1 MIKCQL
7 IVYDQVL
14 VVVIVYDQVLVVVVV
29 VVVIHIDVSRINIDD
44 QETYMFLMQ
53 TYSYQVW

>member
-14 VVVIVYDQVLVVVVV
+14 VVVIVYDQVLVVV

>member
-14 VVVIVYDQVLVVVVV
+14 VVVIVYDQVLVVVV

>member
-14 VVVIVYDQVLVVVVV
+14 VVVIVYDQVPVVV

-53 TYSYQVW
+53 AYSYQVW